1 MITSDLEKENI
12 QLKAELEKIKGK
24 SKSKWNNRLKFTK
37 KVSHTILGKDLK
49 TSLLSFFT
57 ELENK
62 HSVSKNTV
70 SDLLSAVFMRL
81 TRIGFF
87 LIITSLLPTL
97 FLLLQVYYLR
107 NQNNLITIQNK
118 RLDQQ
123 TYLQEADRRSSM
135 TSVLD
140 TMIKEVTNEGYRNN
154 GKISKVNST
163 RLIALSKILK
173 PYKYLENDKLIEK
186 SLSPERGYL
195 LISLLESNLNL
206 GTIINNNTRASLLSL
221 LNFDYAEITNANM
234 VKLDINNIHLNH
246 SNLDGGNFTKSTFIK
261 STFGKASLQ
270 NTNFYK
276 SDLVSC
282 DFSNANLKGTSFT
295 DSSLNKI
302 NFDNANLSD
311 VNFSNCDFSDISF
324 TNSSIIGANFDNAIV
339 STETW
344 LEDQEKVLKKD
355 DFRYLSKN
363 FKVKTDNKRY
373 VIVRKQ

>member
-1 MITSDLEKENI
+1 MINKDLELENA
-12 QLKAELEKIKGK
+12 QLREELNKIKGK
-24 SKSKWNNRLKFTK
+24 KKAKWQSRYNFTK
-37 KVSHTILGKDLK
+37 KLSHSILGKDLK

-140 TMIKEVTNEGYRNN
+140 TMIKEVTNEGYRNS

-195 LISLLESNLNL
+195 LISLLESNLDL

-234 VKLDINNIHLNH
+234 VKLDINTIHLNH

-261 STFGKASLQ
+261 SSFVDASLQ
-270 NTNFYK
+270 NANFYK
-276 SDLVSC
+276 SDLLSC
-282 DFSNANLKGTSFT
+282 NFTDANLTGTSFT
-295 DSSLNKI
+295 DSALNKI
-302 NFDNANLSD
+302 NFTNANLSNVD
-311 VNFSNCDFSDISF
+311 FSNCDLSKITFD
-324 TNSSIIGANFDNAIV
+324 NSTIIGANFKNAIV
-339 STETW
+339 TESTW
-344 LEDQEKVLKKD
+344 LEDQKEVLNSENFK
-355 DFRYLSKN
+355 YLSN
-363 FKVKTDNKRY
+363 SFKVKSDNKRY
-373 VIVRKQ
+373 IVVKR